1 MSFSCAQ
8 YIISALEIQYGFI
21 DLCISECDYALLIA
35 LAAWASSFTY
45 AVTDKVI
52 GELTSIIHERSLPL
66 GG

>member
-35 LAAWASSFTY
+35 LAAL
-45 AVTDKVI
+45 
-52 GELTSIIHERSLPL
+52 GEFVHLR
-66 GG
+66 GD